1 MAANNNNQGQYMNSS
16 CKNRGVTLVELLTV
30 IVIIAILS
38 SIAVPTYRS
47 YVLRTQ
53 RTEAT
58 STLLRTQAAQEK
70 FFAQNNAY
78 ADDLAAAPPAGLGIP
93 AVTASGYYDLRV
105 ELLEEGSGY
114 RIVASPRAG
123 GGQQDDDKCR
133 EFTVDHNGLKAA
145 RDGNGRDNTR
155 ECWR

>member
-1 MAANNNNQGQYMNSS
+1 MKSV
-16 CKNRGVTLVELLTV
+16 CRNRGVTLVELLMV
-30 IVIIAILS
+30 IVIIGILS

-47 YVLRTQ
+47 YVLRAQ

-58 STLLRTQAAQEK
+58 ATLLRVQAAEEK
-70 FFAQNNAY
+70 SFAQNNIY
-78 ADDLAAAPPAGLGIP
+78 AADLTAAPPAGLGIP
-93 AVTASGYYDLRV
+93 AITASGYYDLRA

-123 GGQQDDDKCR
+123 GGQRDDDKCSS
-133 EFTVDHNGLKAA
+133 FTVDHNGLKTAS
-145 RDGNGRDNTR
+145 DVNGRDTTR

>member
-1 MAANNNNQGQYMNSS
+1 MYSFRN
-16 CKNRGVTLVELLTV
+16 NRGVTLVELLIV
-30 IVIIAILS
+30 IVIIGILS
-38 SIAVPTYRS
+38 TIAVPTYRS

-70 FFAQNNAY
+70 YFAQNNIY

-93 AVTASGYYDLRV
+93 AVTASGYYDLRA

-114 RIVASPRAG
+114 RIVASPRPG
-123 GGQQDDDKCR
+123 GGQRDDDKCR
-133 EFTVDHNGLKAA
+133 EFMVDHNGLKAA
-145 RDGNGRDNTR
+145 IDSNGRDNAR

>member
-1 MAANNNNQGQYMNSS
+1 MNSFG
-16 CKNRGVTLVELLTV
+16 KNRGVTLVELLTV

-47 YVLRTQ
+47 YVLRAQ

-58 STLLRTQAAQEK
+58 ATLVRVQAAQEK
-70 FFAQNNAY
+70 FFAQNNIY
-78 ADDLAAAPPAGLGIP
+78 AADLAAAPPAGLGVP
-93 AVTASGYYDLRV
+93 AVTASNYYDVTV

-114 RIVASPRAG
+114 RLTASPRAG
-123 GGQQDDDKCR
+123 GGQYEDDKCR

-145 RDGNGRDNTR
+145 KDNNGRDNTR

>member
-1 MAANNNNQGQYMNSS
+1 MKSG
-16 CKNRGVTLVELLTV
+16 CRHRGVTLVELLMV

-47 YVLRTQ
+47 YVLRAQ

-58 STLLRTQAAQEK
+58 ATLLRVQAAEEK
-70 FFAQNNAY
+70 FFAQNNIY
-78 ADDLAAAPPAGLGIP
+78 AEDLTGAPPAGLGIP
-93 AVTASGYYDLRV
+93 AITASGYYDLRA

-114 RIVASPRAG
+114 RIVASPRPG
-123 GGQQDDDKCR
+123 GGQYDDDKCR
-133 EFTVDHNGLKAA
+133 EFTIDHNGLKAA
-145 RDGNGRDNTR
+145 KDENGRDNTR